1 MKSEYFQ
8 TLVETVVAGSFSKAA
23 EKLFVTQSAVS
34 RRIQSLEEH
43 YGYPLIDR
51 SGPVLVPTEA
61 GRIVLEKANKMLA
74 LEKELIQDLRE
85 YEHNSGVTFCCTPAF
100 GIAYLPEIMK
110 RFVLLHSC
118 TSEMNFSFELPDKVV
133 EGLRDGIYQVGVI
146 EHSERYDLCG
156 FETVALPDDELVFVS
171 SPMLGLGKQDVTID
185 QLIKYDL
192 YIRKEGCCSSKLL
205 SFNMKNKGRNCAEFA
220 RTIVCD
226 DLHLI
231 ISTVCEGNGIT
242 FVSRS
247 LVEQHLRQG
256 SLREHRVAGF
266 NHTHHRTLV
275 MNNAS
280 PANPLLRDFVTEIF
294 SAFGMSSLNPTK
306 CLPAGCDTESGYHSN
321 NDLAAR

>member
-1 MKSEYFQ
+1 LEVEKKGGCVKSEYFQ
-8 TLVETVVAGSFSKAA
+8 TLVEAVTMGSFSKAA

-34 RRIQSLEEH
+34 RRIQFLEEH

-61 GRIVLEKANKMLA
+61 GRIVLEKANKMIA
-74 LEKELIQDLRE
+74 LEKELIQDLHE
-85 YEHNSGVTFCCTPAF
+85 YEHKPGVTFCCTPAF

-110 RFVLLHSC
+110 RFMLLHSS

-133 EGLRDGIYQVGVI
+133 EGLREGIYQAGVI
-146 EHSERYDLCG
+146 EHSERYDISG
-156 FETVALPDDELVFVS
+156 FKTFELPDDELVFVS
-171 SPMLGLGKQDVTID
+171 SPLLDLGGQSEVTLD

-205 SFNMKNKGRNCAEFA
+205 SFNMKNNGRNCADFA

-247 LVEQHLRQG
+247 LVIQHLQQG
-256 SLREHRVAGF
+256 TLREHRIAGF
-266 NHTHHRTLV
+266 NHTHHRTLIV
-275 MNNAS
+275 NTTFA
-280 PANPLLRDFVTEIF
+280 ATPLLKDFIDGIF
-294 SAFGMSSLNPTK
+294 AAFKEPVPLHSTNSPSKSSL
-306 CLPAGCDTESGYHSN
+306 PA
-321 NDLAAR
+321 